1 MDAKKGKI
9 VTFGKRGPVGLQII
23 DVLVAELE
31 EQDQRIQALEKKLS
45 SLKRAMLV
53 NGRFGKR
60 WTPQQIHELKLMA
73 RAKTTTLLIAF
84 ELERTEQ
91 SVRATGSPRLLNS
104 TRHARIAGG
113 IELHQGIFAMQLTCP
128 DQDLLRFLDAP
139 AAAGRIG

>member
-1 MDAKKGKI
+1 MSLETAKSAIEEYRDKMHAKKGKI

-60 WTPQQIHELKLMA
+60 CTPQQIHELKLTA
-73 RAKTTTLLIAF
+73 RAKTPTRLIAF
-84 ELERTEQ
+84 V
-91 SVRATGSPRLLNS
+91 SY
-104 TRHARIAGG
+104 ARWSF
-113 IELHQGIFAMQLTCP
+113 E
-128 DQDLLRFLDAP
+128 AP
-139 AAAGRIG
+139 APSNMKDTANRNPTFPRYKTRWT